1 MGTSALSV
9 AGMVAVARVRIKQY
23 LTHVNKAYFMP
34 RGLCARIAKQNSL
47 PQWIGQSPDAPLLAP
62 LPQGP
67 DPASFPSIRDRRM
80 AALRGYVADDL
91 QFDGLPPHEEGKGE
105 SNFLDKMSA
114 KMVARKQHKAEEK
127 MYERHLKEQE
137 EEAKERR
144 KMEKEVA
151 KIEKKG
157 KGTTKAEKEIS
168 KAREEY
174 RDKTG
179 EAGKKEIKAARKF
192 LFVVVQ
198 DLKTAGEQVKQAGA
212 GTAT

>member
-23 LTHVNKAYFMP
+23 LTHVNKEYFMP

-62 LPQGP
+62 LPQGS

-91 QFDGLPPHEEGKGE
+91 QFDGLPPQEGKPEG
-105 SNFLDKMSA
+105 NFLDKMSA

-137 EEAKERR
+137 EETKERR

-151 KIEKKG
+151 KAERKG
-157 KGTTKAEKEIS
+157 RGTATAEKEIS

-179 EAGKKEIKAARKF
+179 EAGQKEINAARKF

-198 DLKTAGEQVKQAGA
+198 DLKTAGEQMKQAGA
-212 GTAT
+212 GANT